1 MTQGRKM
8 DGERTGKRPVY
19 GENTQADQAAG
30 GKPTISQCGRTRMP
44 AWAADGQSGRTGRGR
59 GRARYITIIP
69 LPSAGLKSAMKIL
82 THAHSAGMKVQQ
94 KSAQRMPS
102 PVRPA

>member
-1 MTQGRKM
+1 M

-44 AWAADGQSGRTGRGR
+44 AWAADGQS